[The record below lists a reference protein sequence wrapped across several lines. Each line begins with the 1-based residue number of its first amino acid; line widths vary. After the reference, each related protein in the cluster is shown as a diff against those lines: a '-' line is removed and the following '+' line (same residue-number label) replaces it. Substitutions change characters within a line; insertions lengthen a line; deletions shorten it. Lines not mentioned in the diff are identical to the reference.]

1 MPRKQHRICP
11 IKWNCTW
18 RNKDRE
24 KKIQPGTERRYKR
37 NPGGR
42 KNFLPWILLAPSLLG
57 VGIFTLIP
65 FIDVLRRSFQKAVG
79 TGFVGLENYR
89 TVIDNQAFRLA
100 AGNTGKFLLICL
112 PLLLGLSLFV
122 ALLLERLGRK
132 GNLLKSG
139 FLLPMAVPAASVV
152 LFWQLFFDREGILN
166 DILKHFHIQ
175 GPDYMNSSGAF
186 GVLVAV
192 YIWKNLGYDMIL
204 WLSGLL
210 GIPESLYEAARTDG
224 AGEFQCFWYI
234 TRPLLVQTAFLTGT
248 LSLVNAFKVFREAW
262 MIAGNYPH
270 DSIYMLQNLFNNWF
284 TKLDMQKMTAG
295 AVMLAAVLG
304 IFLILCQKA
313 EERWKQ

>member
-1 MPRKQHRICP
+1 MRHRIWWT
-11 IKWNCTW
+11 KWNCTW
-18 RNKDRE
+18 RN
-24 KKIQPGTERRYKR
+24 RRKQ
-37 NPGGR
+37 GSR
-42 KNFLPWILLAPSLLG
+42 KNCIKKQNKKKNLLPWLLLAPSLLG

-65 FIDVLRRSFQKAVG
+65 FADVFRRSFQKAVG
-79 TGFVGLENYR
+79 TGFVGLGNYR
-89 TVIDNQAFRLA
+89 TVLDNQAFQLA
-100 AGNTGKFLLICL
+100 AGNTGRFLFVCL

-166 DILKHFHIQ
+166 HILEIFHIQ

-210 GIPESLYEAARTDG
+210 GIPESLYEAARIDG
-224 AGEFQCFWYI
+224 AGEVQCFWFI

>member
-139 FLLPMAVPAASVV
+139 FLLPMESFKKRLSPSHGSAGG
-152 LFWQLFFDREGILN
+152 FC
-166 DILKHFHIQ
+166 
-175 GPDYMNSSGAF
+175 GAF
-186 GVLVAV
+186 LA
-192 YIWKNLGYDMIL
+192 
-204 WLSGLL
+204 
-210 GIPESLYEAARTDG
+210 
-224 AGEFQCFWYI
+224 
-234 TRPLLVQTAFLTGT
+234 AFL
-248 LSLVNAFKVFREAW
+248 
-262 MIAGNYPH
+262 
-270 DSIYMLQNLFNNWF
+270 
-284 TKLDMQKMTAG
+284 
-295 AVMLAAVLG
+295 
-304 IFLILCQKA
+304 
-313 EERWKQ
+313 

>member
-1 MPRKQHRICP
+1 MCRMRYRIWWT
-11 IKWNCTW
+11 KWNWTW
-18 RNKDRE
+18 RNR
-24 KKIQPGTERRYKR
+24 KKQGS
-37 NPGGR
+37 R
-42 KNFLPWILLAPSLLG
+42 KNCIKKQNKKKNLLPWILLAPSLLG
-57 VGIFTLIP
+57 VGIFILIP
-65 FIDVLRRSFQKAVG
+65 FIDVFRRSFQKAVG

-89 TVIDNQAFRLA
+89 TVIENQAFRLA

-139 FLLPMAVPAASVV
+139 FLLPIAVPAASVV

-192 YIWKNLGYDMIL
+192 YIWKNMGYDMIL

-210 GIPESLYEAARTDG
+210 GIPESLYEAARIDG
-224 AGEFQCFWYI
+224 AGEVQCFWFI

>member
-18 RNKDRE
+18 RN
-24 KKIQPGTERRYKR
+24 RRKQ
-37 NPGGR
+37 GSR
-42 KNFLPWILLAPSLLG
+42 KNCIKKQNKKKNLLPWLLLAPSLLG

-65 FIDVLRRSFQKAVG
+65 FADVFRRSFQKAVG

-100 AGNTGKFLLICL
+100 AGNTGRFLFVCL

-210 GIPESLYEAARTDG
+210 GIPESLYEAARIDG

>member
-1 MPRKQHRICP
+1 MPRKQHRICQ
-11 IKWNCTW
+11 IKWICTW
-18 RNKDRE
+18 RNKNRE
-24 KKIQPGTERRYKR
+24 KKIRPGTGRGYRR
-37 NPGGR
+37 NPAGR
-42 KNFLPWILLAPSLLG
+42 KKFLPWILLAPSLLG

-65 FIDVLRRSFQKAVG
+65 FLDVFRRSFQKAVG

-112 PLLLGLSLFV
+112 PLLLGLSLFF

-152 LFWQLFFDREGILN
+152 LFWQLFFDRKGILN
-166 DILKHFHIQ
+166 HSLENFHIQ
-175 GPDYMNSSGAF
+175 GPDYMNSSAAF

-210 GIPESLYEAARTDG
+210 GIPDSLYEAARIDG

-234 TRPLLVQTAFLTGT
+234 TRSLLVQTAFLTGT

-270 DSIYMLQNLFNNWF
+270 DSIYMLQYLFNNWF
-284 TKLDMQKMTAG
+284 LKLDMQKMTAG

>member
-1 MPRKQHRICP
+1 M
-11 IKWNCTW
+11 
-18 RNKDRE
+18 
-24 KKIQPGTERRYKR
+24 
-37 NPGGR
+37 
-42 KNFLPWILLAPSLLG
+42 APSLLG

-65 FIDVLRRSFQKAVG
+65 FADVFRRSFQKAVG

-89 TVIDNQAFRLA
+89 TVLDNQAFRLA
-100 AGNTGKFLLICL
+100 AGNTGRFLLICL
-112 PLLLGLSLFV
+112 PLLLGLSLFF
-122 ALLLERLGRK
+122 ALLLGKLGRK
-132 GNLLKSG
+132 GNFLKSG

-166 DILKHFHIQ
+166 HTLKNFHVQ
-175 GPDYMNSSGAF
+175 GPDYMNSSAAF

-210 GIPESLYEAARTDG
+210 GIPESLYEAARIDG

-234 TRPLLVQTAFLTGT
+234 TRPLLIQTAFLAGT

-284 TKLDMQKMTAG
+284 LKLDMQKMTAG
-295 AVMLAAVLG
+295 AVMLAGVLG

>member
-1 MPRKQHRICP
+1 MRRMRHRIWWT
-11 IKWNCTW
+11 KWNCTW
-18 RNKDRE
+18 RN
-24 KKIQPGTERRYKR
+24 RRKQ
-37 NPGGR
+37 GSR
-42 KNFLPWILLAPSLLG
+42 KNCIKKQNKKKNLLPWLLLAPSLLG

-65 FIDVLRRSFQKAVG
+65 FADVFRRSFQKAVG
-79 TGFVGLENYR
+79 TGFVGLGNYR
-89 TVIDNQAFRLA
+89 TVLDNQAFQLA
-100 AGNTGKFLLICL
+100 AGNTGRFLFVCL
-112 PLLLGLSLFV
+112 PLLLVLSLFV

-166 DILKHFHIQ
+166 HILEIFHIQ

-210 GIPESLYEAARTDG
+210 GIPESLYEAARIDG
-224 AGEFQCFWYI
+224 AGEVQCFWFI

>member
-1 MPRKQHRICP
+1 MRHRIWWT
-11 IKWNCTW
+11 KWNCTW
-18 RNKDRE
+18 RN
-24 KKIQPGTERRYKR
+24 RRKQ
-37 NPGGR
+37 GSR
-42 KNFLPWILLAPSLLG
+42 KNCIKKQNKKKNLLPWLLLAPSLLG

-65 FIDVLRRSFQKAVG
+65 FADVFRRSFQKAVG
-79 TGFVGLENYR
+79 TGFVGLGNYR
-89 TVIDNQAFRLA
+89 TVLDNQAFQLA
-100 AGNTGKFLLICL
+100 AGNTGRFLFVCL
-112 PLLLGLSLFV
+112 PLLLVLSLFV
-122 ALLLERLGRK
+122 ALLLEKLGRK
-132 GNLLKSG
+132 GNFLKSG

-166 DILKHFHIQ
+166 HILENFHIQ

-210 GIPESLYEAARTDG
+210 GIPESLYEAARIDG
-224 AGEFQCFWYI
+224 AGEVQCFWFI

>member
-1 MPRKQHRICP
+1 MRRMRHRIWWT
-11 IKWNCTW
+11 KWNCTW
-18 RNKDRE
+18 RNR
-24 KKIQPGTERRYKR
+24 KKQGS
-37 NPGGR
+37 R
-42 KNFLPWILLAPSLLG
+42 KNCIKKQNKKKNLLPWILLAPSLLG
-57 VGIFTLIP
+57 VGIFILIP
-65 FIDVLRRSFQKAVG
+65 FIDVFRRSFQKAVG

-89 TVIDNQAFRLA
+89 TVIENQAFRLA

-139 FLLPMAVPAASVV
+139 FLLPIAVPAASVV

-175 GPDYMNSSGAF
+175 GPVYMNSSGAF

-210 GIPESLYEAARTDG
+210 GIPESLYEAARIDG
-224 AGEFQCFWYI
+224 AGEVQCFWFI

>member
-1 MPRKQHRICP
+1 MRHRIWWT
-11 IKWNCTW
+11 KWNCTW
-18 RNKDRE
+18 RN
-24 KKIQPGTERRYKR
+24 RRKQ
-37 NPGGR
+37 GSR
-42 KNFLPWILLAPSLLG
+42 KNCIKKQNKKKNLLPWLLLAPSLLG

-65 FIDVLRRSFQKAVG
+65 FADVFRRSFQKAVG
-79 TGFVGLENYR
+79 TGFVGLGNYR
-89 TVIDNQAFRLA
+89 TVLDNQAFQLA
-100 AGNTGKFLLICL
+100 AGNTGRFLFVCL
-112 PLLLGLSLFV
+112 PLLLVLSLFV
-122 ALLLERLGRK
+122 ALLLEKLGRK
-132 GNLLKSG
+132 GNFLKSG

-166 DILKHFHIQ
+166 HILENFHIQ

-210 GIPESLYEAARTDG
+210 GIPESLYEAARLDG
-224 AGEFQCFWYI
+224 AGEVQCFWFI

>member
-1 MPRKQHRICP
+1 MRRMRHRIWWT
-11 IKWNCTW
+11 KWNCTW
-18 RNKDRE
+18 RN
-24 KKIQPGTERRYKR
+24 RRKQ
-37 NPGGR
+37 GSR
-42 KNFLPWILLAPSLLG
+42 KNCIKKQNKKKNLLPWILLAPSLLG
-57 VGIFTLIP
+57 VGIFILIP
-65 FIDVLRRSFQKAVG
+65 FIDVFRRSFQKAVG

-100 AGNTGKFLLICL
+100 AGNTGRFLFVCL
-112 PLLLGLSLFV
+112 PLLLVLSLFV

-166 DILKHFHIQ
+166 HILEIFHIQ

-210 GIPESLYEAARTDG
+210 GIPESLYEAARIDG
-224 AGEFQCFWYI
+224 AGEVQCFWFI

>member
-1 MPRKQHRICP
+1 MRRMRHRIWWT
-11 IKWNCTW
+11 KWNCTW
-18 RNKDRE
+18 RN
-24 KKIQPGTERRYKR
+24 RRKQ
-37 NPGGR
+37 GSR
-42 KNFLPWILLAPSLLG
+42 KNCIKKQNKKKNLLPWLLLAPSLLG

-65 FIDVLRRSFQKAVG
+65 FADVFRRSFQKAVG
-79 TGFVGLENYR
+79 TGFVGLGNYR
-89 TVIDNQAFRLA
+89 TVLDNQAFQLA
-100 AGNTGKFLLICL
+100 AGNTGRFLFVCL
-112 PLLLGLSLFV
+112 PLLLVLSLFV
-122 ALLLERLGRK
+122 ALILEKLGRK
-132 GNLLKSG
+132 GNFLKSG

-166 DILKHFHIQ
+166 HILENFHIQ

-210 GIPESLYEAARTDG
+210 GIPESLYEAARIDG
-224 AGEFQCFWYI
+224 AGEVQCFWFI

>member
-1 MPRKQHRICP
+1 MRRMRHRIWWT
-11 IKWNCTW
+11 KWNCTW
-18 RNKDRE
+18 RN
-24 KKIQPGTERRYKR
+24 RRKQ
-37 NPGGR
+37 GSR
-42 KNFLPWILLAPSLLG
+42 KNCIKKQNKKKNLLPWLLLAPSLLG

-65 FIDVLRRSFQKAVG
+65 FADVFRRSFQKAVG
-79 TGFVGLENYR
+79 TGFVGLGNYR
-89 TVIDNQAFRLA
+89 TVLDNQAFQLA
-100 AGNTGKFLLICL
+100 AGNTGRFLFVCL
-112 PLLLGLSLFV
+112 PLLLVLSLFV
-122 ALLLERLGRK
+122 ALLLEKLGRK
-132 GNLLKSG
+132 GNFLKSG

-152 LFWQLFFDREGILN
+152 LFWQLFFEREGILN
-166 DILKHFHIQ
+166 HLLENFHIQ
-175 GPDYMNSSGAF
+175 GPDYMNSPAAF
-186 GVLVAV
+186 GVLVTV

-210 GIPESLYEAARTDG
+210 GIPESLYEAARIDG
-224 AGEFQCFWYI
+224 AGEVQCFWYI

>member
-1 MPRKQHRICP
+1 MRRMRHRIWWT
-11 IKWNCTW
+11 KWNCTW
-18 RNKDRE
+18 RN
-24 KKIQPGTERRYKR
+24 RRKQ
-37 NPGGR
+37 GSR
-42 KNFLPWILLAPSLLG
+42 KNCIKKQNKKKNLLPWLLLAPSILG
-57 VGIFTLIP
+57 IGIFTLIP
-65 FIDVLRRSFQKAVG
+65 FADVFRRSFQKAVG

-89 TVIDNQAFRLA
+89 TVIENQAFRLA

-112 PLLLGLSLFV
+112 PMLLCLSLFV

-152 LFWQLFFDREGILN
+152 LFWQLFFEREGILN
-166 DILKHFHIQ
+166 HLLENFHIQ
-175 GPDYMNSSGAF
+175 GPDYMNSPAAF
-186 GVLVAV
+186 GVLVTV

-210 GIPESLYEAARTDG
+210 GIPESLYEAARIDG
-224 AGEFQCFWYI
+224 AGEVQCFWFI

-284 TKLDMQKMTAG
+284 LKLDMQKMTAG
-295 AVMLAAVLG
+295 AVMLAGVLG